1 MGTCIEFL
9 IRNNQKMF
17 FQNFISL
24 VNSTIFPSSKTLL
37 NLTGYVA
44 VVEEKSS
51 ASTEIFSQY
60 PKGTGKKMPWS
71 IISYANGRG
80 FDHHYQNDS
89 DYPWKDLRNEI
100 WTDDQYT

>member
-1 MGTCIEFL
+1 
-9 IRNNQKMF
+9 MF
-17 FQNFISL
+17 FQDLISL
-24 VNSTIFPSSKTLL
+24 VNSTIFPSSKTLF

-44 VVEEKSS
+44 VEEEKTS

-60 PKGTGKKMPWS
+60 PKGKGEKMPWS

-80 FDHHYQNDS
+80 FDHHYLNESARALDS
-89 DYPWKDLRNEI
+89 TYPWKDLRDEI